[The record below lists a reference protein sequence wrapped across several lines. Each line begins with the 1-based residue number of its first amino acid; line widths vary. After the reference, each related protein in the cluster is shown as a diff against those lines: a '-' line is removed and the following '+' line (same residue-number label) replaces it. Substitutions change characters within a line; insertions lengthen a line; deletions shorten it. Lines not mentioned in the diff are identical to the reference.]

1 MALANSATESTT
13 SPNGW
18 RICGRE
24 KRSARRSEQTPWPS
38 PHSSMIKMEKLAIT
52 VKSAVDHPMPDAR
65 IYVAYVDEITTRGLI
80 NEILPLSGVI
90 ELAVEPDR
98 ALVVLGRWWSGYG
111 GSAGVL
117 SRSLVS
123 CRRGWAHTIYP

>member
-1 MALANSATESTT
+1 
-13 SPNGW
+13 
-18 RICGRE
+18 
-24 KRSARRSEQTPWPS
+24 
-38 PHSSMIKMEKLAIT
+38 MEKLVIT

-98 ALVVLGRWWSGYG
+98 ALVVRIRGVGWCPFQVPCVVPEGVGAHHLPVTLHEDKYFANPRSRVEGLLGLLG
-111 GSAGVL
+111 L
-117 SRSLVS
+117 K
-123 CRRGWAHTIYP
+123 